1 MSTTHHGKQV
11 LASVRSLITSLPPS
25 EQKIA
30 NVVLDDPEAVI
41 HMTVLE
47 LAQRAGTAES
57 TAVRCCHKLGY
68 TGFQDLKIR
77 LARELATGIHDD
89 HEVLTS
95 SSTPSQVL
103 RSVLAF
109 DTQVISDISSSLD
122 PGAFDAA
129 VGRLLNAR
137 RVALLAF
144 GFSYFVCLDAQD
156 RLSSIGMDARA
167 PESPNMKLMLTN
179 GLEAD
184 DVAFCVSHT
193 GATKEVL
200 RYAELAQRRGAT
212 TVALTS
218 YARSKLAKIADITLV
233 AGGREIDFRFDA
245 ASARL
250 AQLAVLD
257 AIYLALAL
265 NLGEKAETSLAI
277 YHDEESGWR
286 L

>member
-11 LASVRSLITSLPPS
+11 LASVRSLITSLPRS

-30 NVVLDDPEAVI
+30 QVVLDDPESVI

-68 TGFQDLKIR
+68 SGFQDLKIR
-77 LARELATGIHDD
+77 LARELATGAHDD

-103 RSVLAF
+103 RSVLTF

-122 PGAFDAA
+122 PDAFEAA
-129 VGRLLNAR
+129 VFALLDAR

-156 RLSSIGMDARA
+156 RLSSIGMDVRA

-179 GLEAD
+179 RLQPE
-184 DVAFCVSHT
+184 DVAICVSHT

-200 RYAELAQRRGAT
+200 RYAELAQRQGAT
-212 TVALTS
+212 TIALTS
-218 YARSKLAKIADITLV
+218 FARSKLAKIADITLV

-265 NLGEKAETSLAI
+265 NLGEKAETSLAV